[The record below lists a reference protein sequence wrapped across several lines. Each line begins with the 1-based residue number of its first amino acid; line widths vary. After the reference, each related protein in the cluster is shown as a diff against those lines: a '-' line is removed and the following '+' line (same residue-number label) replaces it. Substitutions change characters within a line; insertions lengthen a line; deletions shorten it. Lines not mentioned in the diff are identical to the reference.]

1 MCVGQD
7 VWRDRGRGVTLPQHD
22 GGRYDSRATPQDIVV
37 RRGARVPPRKHAS
50 SVPARVRRPDNRFE
64 EPLGAA
70 LEINKERP
78 RSWQKESDLEPGLTW
93 PVGMAR
99 IHNPRQLEF
108 QRGPTARTCVKST
121 KITALP
127 RGVQHVEA
135 GWRVPNGNSP
145 KVFEH
150 SRGTSRLSATRGER
164 RVVQGWSL
172 LARNWIAARM
182 ELPHANRGVS
192 CITSRPTR
200 QQEERGHCD
209 AGSYASSRCHERQST
224 ESAGEASREGPHASY
239 DGRTKDGF
247 PCHHLSFWSTR
258 VMRTPVVC
266 SY

>member
-1 MCVGQD
+1 MQQHALSSGQQTKHSTKATVADD
-7 VWRDRGRGVTLPQHD
+7 VICNSLAGIPALDRGAQ
-22 GGRYDSRATPQDIVV
+22 TPHRKEERCWRQRCVV
-37 RRGARVPPRKHAS
+37 R
-50 SVPARVRRPDNRFE
+50 FE
-64 EPLGAA
+64 D
-70 LEINKERP
+70 R
-78 RSWQKESDLEPGLTW
+78 
-93 PVGMAR
+93 
-99 IHNPRQLEF
+99 
-108 QRGPTARTCVKST
+108 
-121 KITALP
+121 
-127 RGVQHVEA
+127 
-135 GWRVPNGNSP
+135 
-145 KVFEH
+145 
-150 SRGTSRLSATRGER
+150 
-164 RVVQGWSL
+164 VQGWSL